1 MTNHIRRAFTLIEL
15 LVVIGIIAIL
25 ASIGIAVGLGVIQ
38 GSRSSATKNT
48 IQVLETV
55 LADLDAGGYEPRE
68 YRTFTTPGTGPGTEY
83 ELPVIDARL
92 DSQGYD
98 AQADKPIASL
108 GRFLGVAQQLVGDLD
123 ERWGGLD
130 IEIIRQ
136 GIIGGAGDPVR
147 GIELIDQWGNPIRAV
162 HPAFDGGFGEYWN
175 ASSSNMSTSRAL
187 YQGKFKN
194 GRGEQTFKFR
204 RSYRPFNPSNGN
216 GNESGDADEGIC
228 PQDRL
233 YFYSAGPDGDPG
245 TRADNVYGSI
255 RPQWP
260 TETANF
266 E

>member
-1 MTNHIRRAFTLIEL
+1 MMHRMHRAFTLIEL

-25 ASIGIAVGLGVIQ
+25 ASIGISVGLGVIQ

-68 YRTFTTPGTGPGTEY
+68 YRSFVTAGTGPGSEY
-83 ELPVIDARL
+83 ELPVVDARL

-98 AQADKPIASL
+98 AELDKPIASL
-108 GRFLGVAQQLVGDLD
+108 GRFLGVAQQLIGDLD
-123 ERWGGLD
+123 DRWGGLD
-130 IEIIRQ
+130 SEIIRQ
-136 GIIGGAGDPVR
+136 GEIGGAGDPVR
-147 GIELIDQWGNPIRAV
+147 GVELIDQWGNPIRAV
-162 HPAFDGGFGEYWN
+162 HPAFDGGFGEYW
-175 ASSSNMSTSRAL
+175 SPTSSNMVSNRPL
-187 YQGKFKN
+187 LQGKFKN

-204 RSYRPFNPSNGN
+204 RSYRPFNADTAK

-228 PQDRL
+228 PQGRL

-245 TRADNVYGSI
+245 TRDDNVYGSVQ
-255 RPQWP
+255 PQWP
-260 TETANF
+260 TETAGF